1 VEIVFETTRSH
12 VPTGSFF
19 SRVLQPFVVNLAA
32 KMVYQDMRR
41 MEELFRNSNHH
52 STNSNH
58 HSTIAKS
65 NGACG
70 DSCSASARSN
80 AARASSHPPA
90 VSAEYPW
97 ARAAHPSPRSFC
109 ICLLITSLL
118 ILVGLL
124 RRLCR
129 RLRLVLRRG
138 QVERGKPANTAIF
151 GLGVAQWIGLG
162 QPPASAVPRGISG
175 QTQRR

>member
-12 VPTGSFF
+12 TPTRFFF
-19 SRVLQPFVVNLAA
+19 SRVLQPFGVNLLG
-32 KMVYQDMRR
+32 KTVYQDMRR

-52 STNSNH
+52 N
-58 HSTIAKS
+58 TIAKP

-80 AARASSHPPA
+80 AARASTHPPA
-90 VSAEYPW
+90 VSAEYR
-97 ARAAHPSPRSFC
+97 ARAAHPSPRPFRT
-109 ICLLITSLL
+109 CLRITSLL

-138 QVERGKPANTAIF
+138 QVELGKPANTAIS
-151 GLGVAQWIGLG
+151 
-162 QPPASAVPRGISG
+162 ASA
-175 QTQRR
+175 